1 MSIDKW
7 LSKKGSKEEEIKREE
22 AFKRLTKREVSELKK
37 KKIRN
42 MVKKNPQQS
51 SEESDSEKFLS
62 KVIEFKEWLDQRTY
76 LKGDIDKIETW
87 IKNLYSGIKY
97 VSDQKQKLINKDD
110 KKNLIENYKKIPPKF
125 LDEQTR
131 LALNKKIHGTS
142 RTNSDNYYLR
152 KLKKSIQD
160 KLSEAKYYEIL
171 EKILE
176 IF

>member
-42 MVKKNPQQS
+42 MVQKDPQKS
-51 SEESDSEKFLS
+51 SEESDSEKFLNNI
-62 KVIEFKEWLDQRTY
+62 IEFKDWLDQRTY

-87 IKNLYSGIKY
+87 IKNLYSRIKY
-97 VSDQKQKLINKDD
+97 ETDQKQNQIGNYD
-110 KKNLIENYKKIPPKF
+110 KKKLIENYKKIPPKF
-125 LDEQTR
+125 LDEKIR
-131 LALNKKIHGTS
+131 VALNKKIYGTR

-152 KLKKSIQD
+152 KLKNSIRD
-160 KLSEAKYYEIL
+160 NLNEAQYYEIL